1 MKYDLENA
9 IAQMKKY
16 KRKLEKARG
25 AKKMLF
31 KAHLAF
37 WKSIRD
43 ELKDQDQNPQ
53 ANDYEAG
60 ACKPEPTTPSPPY
73 SESDCESECQCQ

>member
-1 MKYDLENA
+1 MPFLFLVILKMKYDLENA
-9 IAQMKKY
+9 IAQVKKY
-16 KRKLEKARG
+16 KRKVEKAKG

-43 ELKDQDQNPQ
+43 ELKDQESQQ
-53 ANDYEAG
+53 VNDNDDDEH
-60 ACKPEPTTPSPPY
+60 PWPTNG
-73 SESDCESECQCQ
+73 